1 MRLETIN
8 AMAAGLATGG
18 GIMSNTMGATMGYE
32 DEMDNVIGAAVQRFM
47 ANRGAGGGQMARRPM
62 GGQQM
67 QRQGYPQNV
76 GMVGQTYAYPPLQ
89 ASPMHQPAKLRSF
102 VGLGVI
108 TWTGAADAAD
118 KKTSI
123 TPQAPVRGERLVI
136 DVVAT
141 SGAAGLVTVKLVEV
155 GVEPQQADTSQPAP
169 ASMFAKDVTYGHIA
183 MQIANPGIQIAVTLG
198 ITASPGAG
206 ETVTAAVGLFV
217 EWVR

>member
-1 MRLETIN
+1 MRAATIA
-8 AMAAGLATGG
+8 AMAAGFQEQAGVC
-18 GIMSNTMGATMGYE
+18 SVDTMGWDE
-32 DEMDNVIGAAVQRFM
+32 DEVIGVVQRYM
-47 ANRGAGGGQMARRPM
+47 ANRGGGGGQQR
-62 GGQQM
+62 GGGM
-67 QRQGYPQNV
+67 QRRGGGAYHPGVPQASN
-76 GMVGQTYAYPPLQ
+76 GTYEYPPLAAVPQ
-89 ASPMHQPAKLRSF
+89 HKPSKLRSF

-108 TWTGAADAAD
+108 SWTGAADSAD

-141 SGAAGLVTVKLVEV
+141 SAAAGLVTVKLVEV

-198 ITASPGAG
+198 ITASPGSG
-206 ETVTAAVGLFV
+206 ETVTAAIGLFV
-217 EWVR
+217 EWVRG

>member
-1 MRLETIN
+1 
-8 AMAAGLATGG
+8 
-18 GIMSNTMGATMGYE
+18 MSNANLMGME
-32 DEMDNVIGAAVQRFM
+32 DDEVIGAIQNFL
-47 ANRGAGGGQMARRPM
+47 ANRRGAGGGGGNMNRRRLLGP
-62 GGQQM
+62 GQSPN
-67 QRQGYPQNV
+67 G
-76 GMVGQTYAYPPLQ
+76 TFEYPPLPGQ
-89 ASPMHQPAKLRSF
+89 PQHKPAKLRSF

-108 TWTGAADAAD
+108 SWTGATDAAD
-118 KKTSI
+118 KRTSI

-141 SGAAGLVTVKLVEV
+141 SGAVGLVTVKLVEV

-206 ETVTAAVGLFV
+206 ETVTAAIGLFV
-217 EWVR
+217 EWVRG